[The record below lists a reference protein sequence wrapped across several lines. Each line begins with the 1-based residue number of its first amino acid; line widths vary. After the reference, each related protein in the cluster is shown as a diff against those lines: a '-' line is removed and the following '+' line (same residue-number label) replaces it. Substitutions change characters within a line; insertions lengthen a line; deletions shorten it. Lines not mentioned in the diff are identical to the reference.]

1 MLTATTVAA
10 TAHPSGEVD
19 NRATYISFGLA
30 YVLGHGAAAVSK
42 GASPLLT
49 LPSWLPMMLLG
60 AGLAVGTVYATI
72 AAARAQ
78 RGASKSDALSGKLV
92 GASWV
97 SAFTALFLAITGL
110 AYTLDMPDLQPMLWP
125 TGSGLI
131 VGLIYVSEGAVHRNL
146 LHYGLGTWLALIST
160 AALFLGTPGLFWVLA
175 IAGGGGYAV
184 ATVLEPRRL
193 DRARKVRAEPLRGDA
208 EGDVIESSPARIL
221 A

>member
-1 MLTATTVAA
+1 MPGWV
-10 TAHPSGEVD
+10 
-19 NRATYISFGLA
+19 
-30 YVLGHGAAAVSK
+30 
-42 GASPLLT
+42 
-49 LPSWLPMMLLG
+49 PMMLLG
-60 AGLAVGTVYATI
+60 TGLAVGTVYATV
-72 AAARAQ
+72 AATRAQ
-78 RGASKSDALSGKLV
+78 RGVSESDALSGKLL

-131 VGLIYVSEGAVHRNL
+131 VGLIYVSEGAARRNL

-184 ATVLEPRRL
+184 ATVLERRRL
-193 DRARKVRAEPLRGDA
+193 TARAKHALTHPG
-208 EGDVIESSPARIL
+208 
-221 A
+221 

>member
-1 MLTATTVAA
+1 MLTATTDAV
-10 TAHPSGEVD
+10 TAHPVGEVD

-30 YVLGHGAAAVSK
+30 YVLGHGAAAISK
-42 GASPLLT
+42 GGSPLLA
-49 LPSWLPMMLLG
+49 LPGWLPMTLLG
-60 AGLAVGTVYATI
+60 TGLAVGTVYAT
-72 AAARAQ
+72 RAQ
-78 RGASKSDALSGKLV
+78 RGASKSDALSGKLL

-110 AYTLDMPDLQPMLWP
+110 AYTLDMPGLQSMLWP

-131 VGLIYVSEGAVHRNL
+131 VGLIYLSEGAVRRNL

-184 ATVLEPRRL
+184 ATVLERRRL
-193 DRARKVRAEPLRGDA
+193 TARPKHAQ
-208 EGDVIESSPARIL
+208 SPSGMKRKEM
-221 A
+221 